1 MGSKNRDRAMSQIA
15 LPEVKVGEFC
25 RKWKITEFALFGS
38 VLRQDFRPDSDV
50 DVMVSFDPAA
60 CWSLVDVAK
69 MQNELEEML
78 CRKVDMVERSA
89 IERSENYIRRQHVL
103 NSLVLVSR

>member
-1 MGSKNRDRAMSQIA
+1 
-15 LPEVKVGEFC
+15 
-25 RKWKITEFALFGS
+25 
-38 VLRQDFRPDSDV
+38 
-50 DVMVSFDPAA
+50 
-60 CWSLVDVAK
+60 VDVAK

-89 IERSENYIRRQHVL
+89 IERSENYIRRQHIL